1 MTNLELIE
9 FVEAHLIKQDEK
21 SLTRH
26 SFDTDRFKCAYRGE
40 YDCMCAAGCLIK
52 DEFYCEELEGASAY
66 SEVVK
71 FALFSSGI
79 HPEQIDLV
87 RHLQTIHDLYEVH
100 EWADKIQ
107 KLKQI
112 Y

>member
-1 MTNLELIE
+1 MTDLELIE
-9 FVEAHLIKQDEK
+9 FVEAHLLKQGAK
-21 SLTRH
+21 SITRH
-26 SFDTDRFKCAYRGE
+26 PFDIDRFKCTYRGE
-40 YDCMCAAGCLIK
+40 NDYMCAAGCIIK
-52 DEFYCEELEGASAY
+52 DEFYCVDLEGSSVYCDA
-66 SEVVK
+66 VK

-87 RHLQTIHDLYEVH
+87 RHLQTIHDNYEVH